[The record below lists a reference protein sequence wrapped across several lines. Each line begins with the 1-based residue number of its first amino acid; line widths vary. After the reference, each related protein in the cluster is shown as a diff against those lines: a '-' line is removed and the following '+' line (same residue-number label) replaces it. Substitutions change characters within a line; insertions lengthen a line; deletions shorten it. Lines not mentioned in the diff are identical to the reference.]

1 MAVSHSV
8 MFNRVAAA
16 RPKALPMADGQTI
29 GKLRLPLPPTTSCL
43 LCPDSIAHDSILFC
57 LPCLMRGRVAR

>member
-29 GKLRLPLPPTTSCL
+29 GKLRLPLPPI
-43 LCPDSIAHDSILFC
+43 DSFVE
-57 LPCLMRGRVAR
+57 RQYT